1 MEDTE
6 AGAGALYA
14 ASCITRDN
22 DIRQGEREA
31 TPDTYVRTPALRSR
45 LSALFALGFTRRPAH
60 RAPCRAHMHRA
71 QRTLRPLRARTGDLA
86 PSRTPISMCVSDMCV
101 CHISHMVCVCVKCT
115 GSVHRGSL
123 SLCRVCRGVLTIINR
138 YGVREIN
145 TLRGARATAGSR
157 GTHTTH
163 VTRTCATQ
171 CHTDALRVRL
181 VTCTHPASGRLPAP
195 GSAGPRAGC
204 ARGARGSRAPLG

>member
-31 TPDTYVRTPALRSR
+31 TPDTYVRTPHSAQPSLG
-45 LSALFALGFTRRPAH
+45 ALFGLASHGARPTARHAARTCTAPSARCAPCAPAPVISRHLAH
-60 RAPCRAHMHRA
+60 RYLCVC
-71 QRTLRPLRARTGDLA
+71 Q
-86 PSRTPISMCVSDMCV
+86 MCVSCG
-101 CHISHMVCVCVKCT
+101 VCVCVKCT

-171 CHTDALRVRL
+171 CH
-181 VTCTHPASGRLPAP
+181 
-195 GSAGPRAGC
+195 
-204 ARGARGSRAPLG
+204 

>member
-1 MEDTE
+1 MLQ
-6 AGAGALYA
+6 AVSLA
-14 ASCITRDN
+14 ITISDK
-22 DIRQGEREA
+22 EREKRHL
-31 TPDTYVRTPALRSR
+31 TRT
-45 LSALFALGFTRRPAH
+45 SALPHSAAVSRRFLRLASHGARPTARHAARTCTAPSARCAPCAPAPVISRHLAH
-60 RAPCRAHMHRA
+60 RYLCVC
-71 QRTLRPLRARTGDLA
+71 Q
-86 PSRTPISMCVSDMCV
+86 MCVSW
-101 CHISHMVCVCVKCT
+101 CVCVKCT

>member
-1 MEDTE
+1 VEDTG

-14 ASCITRDN
+14 ANCITRDN

-31 TPDTYVRTPALRSR
+31 TRDTYVRSTPHSAAVSR
-45 LSALFALGFTRRPAH
+45 RFLAWLMASHGARPTARHAARTCTAPSARCAPCAPAPVISRHLAH
-60 RAPCRAHMHRA
+60 RYLCVC
-71 QRTLRPLRARTGDLA
+71 Q
-86 PSRTPISMCVSDMCV
+86 MCVSWR
-101 CHISHMVCVCVKCT
+101 CVCVKCT

-123 SLCRVCRGVLTIINR
+123 SLCRVCRVVLTIINR
-138 YGVREIN
+138 YGVRKIN

>member
-1 MEDTE
+1 MEDSG

-31 TPDTYVRTPALRSR
+31 TPDTYVRTPHSAQPSLG
-45 LSALFALGFTRRPAH
+45 ALFGLASHGARPTARHAARTCTAPSARCAPCAPAPVISRHLAH
-60 RAPCRAHMHRA
+60 RYLCVC
-71 QRTLRPLRARTGDLA
+71 Q
-86 PSRTPISMCVSDMCV
+86 MCVSCG
-101 CHISHMVCVCVKCT
+101 VCVCVKCT

-123 SLCRVCRGVLTIINR
+123 SFCRVCRGVLTIINR

-204 ARGARGSRAPLG
+204 ARGARGSRAPQG

>member
-1 MEDTE
+1 MEGIQGP
-6 AGAGALYA
+6 APGPCMLQAVSLA
-14 ASCITRDN
+14 ITISDK
-22 DIRQGEREA
+22 EREKRHL
-31 TPDTYVRTPALRSR
+31 TRT
-45 LSALFALGFTRRPAH
+45 SALPHSAAVSRRFLRLFCAWLRLGFTRRPAH
-60 RAPCRAHMHRA
+60 RAPCRTHMHRA

-86 PSRTPISMCVSDMCV
+86 PSRTPISMCVSDVCV
-101 CHISHMVCVCVKCT
+101 MVCVCVKCT

-171 CHTDALRVRL
+171 CH
-181 VTCTHPASGRLPAP
+181 
-195 GSAGPRAGC
+195 
-204 ARGARGSRAPLG
+204 